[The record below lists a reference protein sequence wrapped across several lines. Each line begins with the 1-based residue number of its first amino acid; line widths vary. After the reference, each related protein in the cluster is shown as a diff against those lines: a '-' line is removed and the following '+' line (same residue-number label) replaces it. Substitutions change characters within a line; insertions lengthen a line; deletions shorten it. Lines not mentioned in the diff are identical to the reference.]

1 MKRQLM
7 FYLEHDGFILSLVK
21 NKRQA
26 NRLKQTEN
34 KQVIIENERQTENSA
49 RQVEMDHF
57 SECLKLPSEQSKQFL
72 AAHLTKS
79 DITKVSLFE

>member
-49 RQVEMDHF
+49 R
-57 SECLKLPSEQSKQFL
+57 
-72 AAHLTKS
+72 
-79 DITKVSLFE
+79 